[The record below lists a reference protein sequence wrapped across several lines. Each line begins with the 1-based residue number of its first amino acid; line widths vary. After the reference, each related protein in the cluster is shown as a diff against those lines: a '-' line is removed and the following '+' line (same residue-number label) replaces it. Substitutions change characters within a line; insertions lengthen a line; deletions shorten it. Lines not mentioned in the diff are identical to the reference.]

1 MHVDLKQLIDALPG
15 LGWSA
20 LPDGRAEFV
29 NRRWLEYTGLNA
41 AQAADWGWTM
51 VIHPDDR
58 RKLLEHWQTCLACG
72 TPVDTEGRMRR
83 HDGAYRRFLFR
94 ADPLRDDS
102 GNISRWFGTNIDVED
117 RALFVGALQDVTE
130 SKLAEEALNTARS
143 ELANVTRLTAL
154 SALTASIAHEVN
166 QPLAGIIMNASSCL
180 QMLSGNP
187 PNLNGAREAA
197 ARTLRDANR
206 ASDVVRRLR
215 ALFSRKEFKLEPMDL
230 NDATREVIALT
241 LSDLQRNRV
250 VLRCELADDL
260 PLVTGD
266 RVQLQQVVL
275 NMIRNGSDAMAE
287 VDDRARDLLI
297 KTERSE
303 GDRVCLSVRDAG
315 VGFGPEAT
323 DKLFQPFYT
332 TKTDGMGI
340 GLSIS
345 RTIIEAHH
353 GRLWAT
359 ANAGAGATFCFF
371 LPCQLA
377 PTSGL
382 QDLAA
387 AHLA

>member
-1 MHVDLKQLIDALPG
+1 MIRNAVHPEDLP
-15 LGWSA
+15 SF
-20 LPDGRAEFV
+20 DGVIARGK
-29 NRRWLEYTGLNA
+29 TG
-41 AQAADWGWTM
+41 T
-51 VIHPDDR
+51 
-58 RKLLEHWQTCLACG
+58 
-72 TPVDTEGRMRR
+72 
-83 HDGAYRRFLFR
+83 
-94 ADPLRDDS
+94 
-102 GNISRWFGTNIDVED
+102 DVEFD
-117 RALFVGALQDVTE
+117 FRILTTRGAVKYVRGMARVLEQVAGRPLFVGALQDVTE

-166 QPLAGIIMNASSCL
+166 QPLAGIITSASTCL

-197 ARTLRDANR
+197 GRTLRDGNR

-215 ALFSRKEFKLEPMDL
+215 ALFSNKEFKLEPMDL

-287 VDDRARDLLI
+287 VDNRARELLI

-303 GDRVCLSVRDAG
+303 DDQVCLSVRDAG
-315 VGFGPEAT
+315 VGFRPEAT

-332 TKTDGMGI
+332 TKNAGMGI

-345 RTIIEAHH
+345 RTIIEAHR

-387 AHLA
+387 ADPA